1 MCRVSFRQDESP
13 INWKAGNLKPEDVV
27 STDQYVSKLLGRL
40 PPTKGKGKESDA
52 EKYCG
57 NTIYVDEANGIMYVN
72 HQVSLN
78 AAETIQ

>member
-1 MCRVSFRQDESP
+1 MNKVG
-13 INWKAGNLKPEDVV
+13 ILKAGILKPGDVV
-27 STDQYVSKLLGRL
+27 STDQYGSKLLGRL
-40 PPTKGKGKESDA
+40 PHTKGKESDT